1 MVSNQIIEVLN
12 EICNKFYDMYCAI
25 RGIASGI
32 LLNIVIVMAV
42 CKITTMIA
50 CKTLQEKSGA
60 GYDNQIHERLATWW
74 R

>member
-32 LLNIVIVMAV
+32 LLNVVIVMAV

-50 CKTLQEKSGA
+50 CKMFPEKVVLDMITKYIKG
-60 GYDNQIHERLATWW
+60 
-74 R
+74 